1 MTKCFLDSHI
11 HVHHLGKIHTY
22 LHIIESSLEGIFI
35 VVIIIAWYNQNVLSL
50 LYNWLCETRGE
61 VLNIMSYKNDV
72 CLSIW

>member
-35 VVIIIAWYNQNVLSL
+35 VAIIIA
-50 LYNWLCETRGE
+50 
-61 VLNIMSYKNDV
+61 
-72 CLSIW
+72 